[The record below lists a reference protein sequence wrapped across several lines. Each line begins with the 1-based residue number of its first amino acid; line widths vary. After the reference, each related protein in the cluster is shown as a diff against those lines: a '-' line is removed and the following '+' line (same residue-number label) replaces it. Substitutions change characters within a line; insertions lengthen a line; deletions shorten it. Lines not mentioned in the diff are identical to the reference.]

1 MTRLFNYCFF
11 SACFAGVILASIRE
25 VQALPNTRGWEALNS
40 RVDFNGDGKSDLL
53 WLQPSTEAIAI
64 WLMNGVQIIN

>member
-1 MTRLFNYCFF
+1 MTKLFKYCFF
-11 SACFAGVILASIRE
+11 SACLAGFILASIRE
-25 VQALPNTRGWEALNS
+25 VQALPNTRGWEVVNS
-40 RVDFNGDGKSDLL
+40 RFDFNGDGKSDLL